1 MSDRITIVVD
11 EDLSDL
17 VPGFLARKRGEL
29 EAMRDSGAP
38 RDYAAVGRTA
48 HRIKGEGSAYGFDR
62 MSEVGREIELAAT
75 AQDDGAIA
83 SLAAGL
89 LEFLDHVEIVFRPV
103 EE

>member
-1 MSDRITIVVD
+1 MVERITIEVD

-29 EAMRDSGAP
+29 EAMRDGAVP
-38 RDYAAVGRTA
+38 HDFVEVGRTA

-62 MSEVGREIELAAT
+62 MSEIGREIEDAAK
-75 AQDDGAIA
+75 AGDDRAIA
-83 SLAAGL
+83 TLASGL
-89 LEFLDHVEIVFRPV
+89 LDFLDHVEIVFRPS

>member
-1 MSDRITIVVD
+1 MDDRITIEID

-29 EAMRDSGAP
+29 EAMRDSASP
-38 RDYAAVGRTA
+38 RDYTAVGRTA

-62 MSEVGREIELAAT
+62 MSEVGREIEVAAE
-75 AQDDGAIA
+75 AQDDSGIA
-83 SLAAGL
+83 DLAAEL
-89 LEFLDHVEIVFRPV
+89 LNFLDHVEIVFRPV